1 MSRKTRTPQRRGN
14 DQGHPSTCTTCP
26 AVVPRFVDAHMFEG
40 DAPPERKRP
49 SRRDAE
55 TAMDRVEGKPTA
67 INSLTMPSSCNGLT
81 REFFP

>member
-1 MSRKTRTPQRRGN
+1 MFRP
-14 DQGHPSTCTTCP
+14 PP
-26 AVVPRFVDAHMFEG
+26 ADTNQVRQSITGPR
-40 DAPPERKRP
+40 RKRP

-67 INSLTMPSSCNGLT
+67 IDSLRCQCLFAPNGLT